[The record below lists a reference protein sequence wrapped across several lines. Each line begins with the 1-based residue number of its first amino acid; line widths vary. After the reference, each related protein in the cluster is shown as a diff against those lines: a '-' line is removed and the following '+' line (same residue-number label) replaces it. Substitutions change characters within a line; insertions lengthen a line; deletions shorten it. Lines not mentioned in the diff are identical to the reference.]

1 MEYLAT
7 KLCIHRDLAAR
18 NVLVGE
24 GHVMKIADF
33 GLTRSIPNNDYY
45 RKTTDGR
52 LPVKWMAP
60 EALFDRRYTVK
71 SDVWSFGVLLWEI
84 FSRGGNPYPS
94 VPVEKLFDLLKGG
107 YRMERPSDASLEVYD
122 VIMACWQQLPDDRP
136 SFSELVRDFDS
147 LLSAAHTDDY
157 LDVEC
162 AASPTIS
169 DSQYSSYVGSDDDR
183 SSDSTVSLRD
193 TPV

>member
-1 MEYLAT
+1 MEYLAC

-71 SDVWSFGVLLWEI
+71 SDVWSYGVLLWEI

-107 YRMERPSDASLEVYD
+107 YRMERPYDASPDVYD
-122 VIMACWQQLPDDRP
+122 IMMACWQQQSADRP
-136 SFSELVRDFDS
+136 TFSELVGDFDS
-147 LLSAAHTDDY
+147 MLTAALPEDY

-162 AASPTIS
+162 ATSPTTS
-169 DSQYSSYVGSDDDR
+169 DSQYSSMFVDSDDN
-183 SSDSTVSLRD
+183 SDSTISIRD
-193 TPV
+193 THV